1 MLFNLIERDT
11 WNTFW
16 DKLTCHYEH
25 GETVPGTHSYHQL
38 CPVSVDKIGYKQVNP
53 KVSFDKISAIE
64 YVACYYDS
72 NWWAGVMQN
81 VNCDENDFE
90 INFLYPPGP
99 SNNFTWSKRKDAY
112 WVPHMNV
119 ICKVSS
125 NNID

>member
-1 MLFNLIERDT
+1 MLFNLIEMDT
-11 WNTFW
+11 WNIFW
-16 DKLTCHYEH
+16 DKLTCQYEH

-38 CPVSVDKIGYKQVNP
+38 CLVSVDKIGYKRVNP

-64 YVACYYDS
+64 YVAGYYDS
-72 NWWAGVMQN
+72 NWWAGLIQN
-81 VNCDENDFE
+81 VNCDEND
-90 INFLYPPGP
+90 FLYPPGP

-112 WVPHMNV
+112 WVPHMSV